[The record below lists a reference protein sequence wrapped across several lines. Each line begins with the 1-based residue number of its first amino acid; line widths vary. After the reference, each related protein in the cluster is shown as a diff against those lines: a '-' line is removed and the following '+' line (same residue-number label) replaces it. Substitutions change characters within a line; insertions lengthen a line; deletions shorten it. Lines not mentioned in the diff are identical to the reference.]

1 VSLLGVVSLVVNLML
16 SFEEPHSAM
25 LLGAA
30 VLISAAPLGMLVH
43 LAGSSELTSSEKR
56 KWLIGLASR
65 KGPALF
71 VAYFSSAGRSRATR
85 LLDEAERERS

>member
-1 VSLLGVVSLVVNLML
+1 VSLLGLVSVVVNLML

-30 VLISAAPLGMLVH
+30 VLICAAPVGMLVH

-65 KGPALF
+65 KGPALY
-71 VAYFSSAGRSRATR
+71 VAYFSSAGRGRATR
-85 LLDEAERERS
+85 LASRA